1 MAFDPQE
8 LRRVMGCFATGVTVI
23 TTRDRHG
30 TPYGL
35 TANAVT
41 SLSLDPPL
49 LIVCVDRK
57 AETFLHF
64 YDSKRFVVNVL
75 AEDQEALS
83 RRFAVSGGDK
93 FDGVGFRLGR
103 LETAI
108 LAGAIAHLECRIVAT
123 HEGGDHVIHVGEVEH
138 AEGREGQPLLYF
150 RGKYRSL
157 ADDSRGL
164 APEVP

>member
-30 TPYGL
+30 SPYGL

-49 LIVCVDRK
+49 LIICVDRK

-75 AEDQEALS
+75 AEDQEAVS

-93 FDGVGFRLGR
+93 FDGVSFRLGR

-138 AEGREGQPLLYF
+138 AEWREGQPLLFY
-150 RGKYRSL
+150 RGKYRRL
-157 ADDSRGL
+157 GDG
-164 APEVP
+164 